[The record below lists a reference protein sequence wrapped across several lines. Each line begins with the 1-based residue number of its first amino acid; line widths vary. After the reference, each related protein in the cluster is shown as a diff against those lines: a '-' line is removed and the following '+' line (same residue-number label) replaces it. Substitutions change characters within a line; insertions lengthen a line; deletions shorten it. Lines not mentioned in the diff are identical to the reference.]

1 MVEYDHTSVPGIMYI
16 SMTEEK
22 INSITDDVKNDI
34 ADLDKMAKYEFV
46 LPEGPQTFAVGDEIV
61 PIYTVMKNGSPTP
74 VDIDIVPLDKK
85 MVKYINGKL
94 TALTE
99 GIAKIRLQLRT
110 LPDIYREAEIE
121 IGVPQQFIAY
131 IKGNDSIKLDRM
143 ATYEL
148 VSSDE
153 LDRVSF
159 SVDTDTLVTIQRVEG
174 SKCVIHANGKNKLG
188 SFVLTAEYGGKIYT
202 KTIKVVPLW

>member
-46 LPEGPQTFAVGDEIV
+46 LPEGPQAFAVGDEIV

-85 MVKYINGKL
+85 MAKYVNGKL
-94 TALTE
+94 TALAE
-99 GIAKIRLQLRT
+99 GITKIRLQLRT

-153 LDRVSF
+153 LDGVSF
-159 SVDTDTLVTIQRVEG
+159 SVDTDKLATIQRVEG

-188 SFVLTAEYGGKIYT
+188 SFVLTAEYDGKIYT
-202 KTIKVVPLW
+202 KTIKIVPLW